1 MKQMIV
7 VRTLIYR
14 GNEDLVQRSL
24 MSGFVPAIGTKHY
37 NDDTSIQSSFTV
49 VERFDQPTEPE
60 EPEFPEGSSSKWEKK
75 FLKHQPTLYAKA
87 LELTSVGNF
96 IGPHAV
102 RCCGTGNP
110 NGLYTCSRPEG
121 HPGKHIASGGD
132 QLCAIWSDQEE

>member
-1 MKQMIV
+1 MKRMIV

-14 GNEDLVQRSL
+14 GNEDWVQRAL
-24 MSGFVPAIGTKHY
+24 TNGFVPAIGTKHF

-87 LELTSVGNF
+87 LELTSDELFGGFNDTPVCNVEH
-96 IGPHAV
+96 PKSMY
-102 RCCGTGNP
+102 
-110 NGLYTCSRPEG
+110 LCSRLSG
-121 HPGKHIASGGD
+121 HTGKHIASTGD
-132 QLCAIWSDQEE
+132 QICAIWSDQEE